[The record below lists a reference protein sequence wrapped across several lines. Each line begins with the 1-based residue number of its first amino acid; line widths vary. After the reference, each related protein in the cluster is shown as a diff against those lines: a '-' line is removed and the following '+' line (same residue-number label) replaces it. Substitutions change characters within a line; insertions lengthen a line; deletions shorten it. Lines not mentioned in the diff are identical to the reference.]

1 MTTTP
6 SGPAQ
11 QHSYRL
17 EPRDEAGL
25 MLGLSALQC
34 LVLGSGLVAGVLL
47 LTAGLPIAIPA
58 ALTLI
63 AAAVAL
69 GRHQGRPLVD
79 WTALALT
86 ALARHRHRRW
96 RRDLLDASD
105 APPSLRHLRL
115 LTLRAD
121 DGAIGAVLDAQSGT
135 LTALVPV
142 TGTEFL
148 LRDAPDQHHLL
159 ARWGDLLGQFATP
172 GQAVSHLCWSDIAEP
187 SGITEHRAWLA
198 TDGHLR
204 EGAPSESY
212 RELLALVPSRALAHR
227 VVLAITVA
235 SQRLPR
241 PQRHG
246 PLAALHLERAL
257 LRSLD
262 AVQQGLRNADLHP
275 DRPLDASAVLAH
287 LQPSIR
293 PEPTDSRHQ
302 VARHPGV
309 RVVATE
315 ASWDHYRVDGRW
327 HRTWWIRDWPRQPV
341 AAAWL
346 APLLGSV
353 GGGERRFTVVFQPVP
368 TTQSRHRIERDLVRL
383 ESDAITREEKGR
395 RVDARHRRATQAL
408 LDLEEEIVAG
418 HPELAFVGL
427 ITLTASSQEELDRLG
442 DELEQTGHGHG
453 LDLQVLYAHQPEA
466 WAATL
471 AIGICPGR
479 AWGS

>member
-1 MTTTP
+1 MTTSP
-6 SGPAQ
+6 PRSAEQ
-11 QHSYRL
+11 IVYRL

-25 MLGLSALQC
+25 ILGLSALQG
-34 LVLGSGLVAGVLL
+34 LALGSGLVAGVLL

-58 ALTLI
+58 VVTLM
-63 AAAVAL
+63 AAAGGL
-69 GRHQGRPLVD
+69 GRRHGRPLVD
-79 WTALALT
+79 WAALAVT
-86 ALARHRHRRW
+86 ALARRRHRHW
-96 RRDLLDASD
+96 RRDLFEAGD

-115 LTLRAD
+115 LTLPAED
-121 DGAIGAVLDAQSGT
+121 AAIGAVLDAQFGT

-148 LRDAPDQHHLL
+148 LQDAPDQHHLL

-198 TDGHLR
+198 TEGHLR

-227 VVLAITVA
+227 VVLAVTVA
-235 SQRLPR
+235 RQRLPR
-241 PQRHG
+241 QQRHG

-275 DRPLDASAVLAH
+275 HRPLNATALLVHVQTGTRS
-287 LQPSIR
+287 QS
-293 PEPTDSRHQ
+293 TDSRHG
-302 VARHPGV
+302 AATRPGDAF
-309 RVVATE
+309 VATD

-346 APLLGSV
+346 APLLGSI
-353 GGGERRFTVVFQPVP
+353 GGGERRFTVVFEPVP
-368 TTQSRHRIERDLVRL
+368 SSQSRHRIERDLVRL

-427 ITLTASSQEELDRLG
+427 ITLTASSEEELERLG
-442 DELEQTGHGHG
+442 DELEQTAHGHG
-453 LDLQVLYAHQPEA
+453 LDLQVLYARQPEA

-471 AIGICPGR
+471 AIGICPSR
-479 AWGS
+479 TWG